1 MVTSDFGSIEAPV
14 DSGPQCARR
23 VPEPLPTGPTR
34 IVTTRMRL
42 PERQLAV
49 LEAASATEER
59 TIAAIADDTGLKP
72 ETVTGAAFDL
82 RDEGLLAVSETT
94 AEDAELTAEGR
105 RYVDDGLPEI
115 RLYRAAADA
124 SDGDDQVPMGEAI
137 DASGLSG
144 SAVDIAL
151 SNLPRKG
158 YGTIESGSLSIDP
171 DADVDADPEAAALA
185 ALAAAADG
193 ADEATADGADEATDG
208 DGMDPDGAGVA
219 PDGIPADA
227 ETLDRLAARGLV
239 DLVERTTRSVTLT
252 DAGVDA
258 LMAGVEAAE
267 TVGELTPELL
277 ASGEWRDV
285 EFAAY
290 NVEADAP
297 AMEGGR
303 KHVLRATADRV
314 KDVLVGMGFQEMEG
328 PHADSDFWI
337 NDCLFMPQDH
347 PARTHW
353 DRFALDV
360 DPMAD
365 IPPELI
371 DRVESAHRDGWGA
384 DGDGYHSPWSEAFA
398 REVALRGHTTSLSMR
413 YLSGV
418 AGAELEPPQRYFSV
432 EKVYR
437 NDTLDPTHLLEFF
450 QIEGWVMAE
459 DLSVRDLMG
468 TFEEFYHQFG
478 IEGIRFKPHYNPYTE
493 PSFELF
499 GEHPETGEE
508 IEIGNSV
515 IFREEVTAPLG
526 VDCDVM
532 AWGLALERLAMLTT
546 GAEDIRDLHGTLAD
560 IEFLRNAEVT
570 H

>member
-1 MVTSDFGSIEAPV
+1 
-14 DSGPQCARR
+14 
-23 VPEPLPTGPTR
+23 
-34 IVTTRMRL
+34 MRL

-49 LEAASATEER
+49 LEAASATDELTVTE
-59 TIAAIADDTGLKP
+59 IAAETDLKP
-72 ETVTGAAFDL
+72 ETVAGAAFDL
-82 RDEGLLAVSETT
+82 SDEGLVEVSSASDETL
-94 AEDAELTAEGR
+94 ELTDEGR
-105 RYVDDGLPEI
+105 SYVEDGLPET
-115 RLYRAAADA
+115 RLYRAGLDTGADA
-124 SDGDDQVPMGEAI
+124 EPASMGAVIGEAVL
-137 DASGLSG
+137 DGPE
-144 SAVDIAL
+144 VDIAL
-151 SNLPRKG
+151 ANFARKG
-158 YGTIESGSLSIDP
+158 FGSVDDGELSVDP
-171 DADVDADPEAAALA
+171 DADPDADPEAAALA
-185 ALAAAADG
+185 ALADADG
-193 ADEATADGADEATDG
+193 EGLAAG
-208 DGMDPDGAGVA
+208 DLGVDAGV
-219 PDGIPADA
+219 I
-227 ETLDRLAARGLV
+227 DRLDSRGLV
-239 DLVERTTRSVTLT
+239 AVAESVTRTVLLT
-252 DAGVDA
+252 GDGVDA
-258 LMAGVEAAE
+258 LMTGVEAAE
-267 TVGELTPELL
+267 TVGALTPELL

-285 EFAAY
+285 EFAEY
-290 NVEADAP
+290 NVEAEAET
-297 AMEGGR
+297 ARGGR
-303 KHVLRATADRV
+303 KHVLRRTADRV

-328 PHADSDFWI
+328 PHADADFWI

-360 DPMAD
+360 DPMAE
-365 IPPELI
+365 IPEELLA
-371 DRVESAHRDGWGA
+371 RVESAHRDGWGE
-384 DGDGYHSPWSEAFA
+384 DGDGYHSPWSQEFA

-468 TFEEFYHQFG
+468 TFEEFYRQFG
-478 IEGIRFKPHYNPYTE
+478 ITDIRFKPHYNPYTE

-508 IEIGNSV
+508 IEIGNSGV
-515 IFREEVTAPLG
+515 FREEVTGPLG

-560 IEFLRNAEVT
+560 IDFLRNAEVSY
-570 H
+570 